1 MSLDIGNAARF
12 NNGEMAQLPATSR
25 SVKISG
31 ERFATVWRETAMSQE
46 TFAAALG
53 MKRSGVFRLMR
64 PGIHGMF
71 TDNFRQLAGLI
82 GTSPQE
88 LLTRIGEGDNRPF
101 GRGSAPAVAASF
113 AFASGVHGRHEPLRE
128 ISRFHGVSAGGRDE
142 RLDVVQGT
150 VKVPRD
156 LGDFCVRVNGQ
167 SMLPE
172 YPHESVALFEQ
183 VEGDQFTFG
192 KDYLIWFTNGECY
205 FSRVFESDDDRDV
218 LVLQKINADRETY
231 PDRRV
236 HRREIER
243 VARCTGVLIRKT

>member
-1 MSLDIGNAARF
+1 
-12 NNGEMAQLPATSR
+12 
-25 SVKISG
+25 VKISG
-31 ERFATVWRETAMSQE
+31 ERFAAVWRETAMSQE

-82 GTSPQE
+82 RASPQE
-88 LLTRIGEGDNRPF
+88 LLARIGEGENRPF
-101 GRGSAPAVAASF
+101 AVGTTAQFHAAFS
-113 AFASGVHGRHEPLRE
+113 SGVHGPVEPVRE
-128 ISRFHGVSAGGRDE
+128 VSRFHGISAGGREE
-142 RLDVVQGT
+142 RLAVVHGT

-156 LGDFCVRVNGQ
+156 VGDFCVRVDGQ
-167 SMLPE
+167 SMVPE
-172 YPHESVALFEQ
+172 YPHESVALFEH
-183 VEGDQFTFG
+183 VEGDQFTFE

-218 LVLQKINADRETY
+218 LVLRKVNADREQF
-231 PDRRV
+231 PDRRI

-243 VARCTGVLIRKT
+243 IARCTGVLIRKT

>member
-1 MSLDIGNAARF
+1 
-12 NNGEMAQLPATSR
+12 MAQLPSTSR

-46 TFAAALG
+46 TFAAELG

-71 TDNFRQLAGLI
+71 TDNFRQLAGLLR
-82 GTSPQE
+82 TSPQE
-88 LLTRIGEGDNRPF
+88 LLARIGEGENRPF
-101 GRGSAPAVAASF
+101 AAGTTGRVHAAFSPGVQGPVEAV
-113 AFASGVHGRHEPLRE
+113 RE
-128 ISRFHGVSAGGRDE
+128 ISSFHGISAGGRDE

-150 VKVPRD
+150 VKLPRD
-156 LGDFCVRVNGQ
+156 WGDFCVRVSGQ

-183 VEGDQFTFG
+183 VEGDRFTFG
-192 KDYLIWFTNGECY
+192 KDCLIWFTNGECY
-205 FSRVFESDDDRDV
+205 FSRVFESEDDRDV
-218 LVLQKINADRETY
+218 LVLRKINADRETY

-243 VARCTGVLIRKT
+243 IARCTGVLIRKT

>member
-1 MSLDIGNAARF
+1 MPLDAENMARF
-12 NNGEMAQLPATSR
+12 NNEDMPQLPGTSR

-82 GTSPQE
+82 RTSPQE
-88 LLTRIGEGDNRPF
+88 LLARIGEGENRPF
-101 GRGSAPAVAASF
+101 GGGTAHSVVAR
-113 AFASGVHGRHEPLRE
+113 FASGVQGPLEPVRE
-128 ISRFHGVSAGGRDE
+128 ISQFHGVSAGGREE
-142 RLDVVQGT
+142 RLDVAHGT

-156 LGDFCVRVNGQ
+156 FGDFCVRVDGQ

-172 YPHESVALFEQ
+172 YPHGAAALFEK
-183 VEGDQFTFG
+183 VAGDQFTFG

-205 FSRVFESDDDRDV
+205 FSRVFESEEDRDV
-218 LVLQKINADRETY
+218 LVLQKLNPDRDTF

-236 HRREIER
+236 HRREIQR
-243 VARCTGVLIRKT
+243 IARCTGVLIRKM

>member
-1 MSLDIGNAARF
+1 MS
-12 NNGEMAQLPATSR
+12 QLPATSR

-82 GTSPQE
+82 KTSPQE
-88 LLTRIGEGDNRPF
+88 LLARIGEGENRPF
-101 GRGSAPAVAASF
+101 AAGKPGHVLSAFNP
-113 AFASGVHGRHEPLRE
+113 GVYGPVEPVRE
-128 ISRFHGVSAGGRDE
+128 ISSFHGISAGGRDE
-142 RLDVVQGT
+142 RLDVVHGS
-150 VKVPRD
+150 VKVPRES
-156 LGDFCVRVNGQ
+156 GDFCVRVDGQ

-172 YPHESVALFEQ
+172 YPHGAIALFEK
-183 VEGDQFTFG
+183 VDGNQFIFG

-205 FSRVFESDDDRDV
+205 FSRVFESDDDRDA
-218 LVLQKINADRETY
+218 LVLRKLNPDRDAF
-231 PDRRV
+231 PDRRI

-243 VARCTGVLIRKT
+243 IARCTGVLIRKT

>member
-1 MSLDIGNAARF
+1 
-12 NNGEMAQLPATSR
+12 
-25 SVKISG
+25 VKISG
-31 ERFATVWRETAMSQE
+31 ERFAAVWRETAMSQE

-71 TDNFRQLAGLI
+71 TDNFRQLAGLLR
-82 GTSPQE
+82 TSPQE
-88 LLTRIGEGDNRPF
+88 LLARIGEGENR
-101 GRGSAPAVAASF
+101 SF
-113 AFASGVHGRHEPLRE
+113 AAEPSRHVHSAFSAGVRGPVEPVRE
-128 ISRFHGVSAGGRDE
+128 ISSFHGISAGGRDE

-183 VEGDQFTFG
+183 VEGNQFTFG

-205 FSRVFESDDDRDV
+205 FSRVYESDEDRDV
-218 LVLQKINADRETY
+218 LVLRKLNEDRERF
-231 PDRRV
+231 PDRRI

-243 VARCTGVLIRKT
+243 VARSIGVLIRKK

>member
-1 MSLDIGNAARF
+1 
-12 NNGEMAQLPATSR
+12 
-25 SVKISG
+25 
-31 ERFATVWRETAMSQE
+31 MSQE

-71 TDNFRQLAGLI
+71 TDNFRQLAGLLR
-82 GTSPQE
+82 TSPQE
-88 LLTRIGEGDNRPF
+88 LLARIGEGENRPF
-101 GRGSAPAVAASF
+101 AAQITGHVHA
-113 AFASGVHGRHEPLRE
+113 AFSSGVQGPVEPVRE
-128 ISRFHGVSAGGRDE
+128 ISSFHGISAGGRDE

-156 LGDFCVRVNGQ
+156 LGDFCVRVNGK

-172 YPHESVALFEQ
+172 YPHESVAVFEK

-192 KDYLIWFTNGECY
+192 KDYLVWFTNGECY

-218 LVLQKINADRETY
+218 LVLRKINADRETY

-236 HRREIER
+236 HRSEIER